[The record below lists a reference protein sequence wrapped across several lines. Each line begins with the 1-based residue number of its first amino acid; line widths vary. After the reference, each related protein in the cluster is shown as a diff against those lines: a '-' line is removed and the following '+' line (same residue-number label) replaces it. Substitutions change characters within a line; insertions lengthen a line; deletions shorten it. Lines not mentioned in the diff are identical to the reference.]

1 MSIVSSIKPELSSRV
16 GLVLLIIPAYF
27 VAAAVLRQNAPA
39 LSLMGS
45 PILLLGA
52 LFAAF
57 ALNVLSILSVN
68 LGSERPRILS
78 VAFLLR
84 FWNLTVIV
92 TALLLLAVLLG
103 YAFVENFQ
111 ARPVS

>member
-1 MSIVSSIKPELSSRV
+1 MSIVSSIKPKLSSRV
-16 GLVLLIIPAYF
+16 GLVLLIIPTYF
-27 VAAAVLRQNAPA
+27 VAASVLRQNAPG

-68 LGSERPRILS
+68 LGSEHPRILN
-78 VAFLLR
+78 VALSLR
-84 FWNLTVIV
+84 FWNLTVIA
-92 TALLLLAVLLG
+92 TALLLLAVLFG